1 MTVMEDDREIYPN
14 APIVLAALE
23 VRHPAVEP
31 LSQPDQ
37 NRMKR
42 LLVDY
47 VPILREATVMNLQ
60 ATVGVGA
67 GPPEVTT
74 VAVPKFFSR
83 DRTTAV
89 TFRAD
94 AFVIETTKYGRYER
108 IREVAAAALDARQEV
123 APVDGVE
130 RLGLRYIDE
139 IRVPG
144 MESAGGPWDVWVASA
159 LTGST
164 HVGEEIGL
172 PALQWQGTTVF
183 NNGPERTMV
192 LRYGPRDGYAVDP
205 AGDLKRS
212 APPPGPFFL
221 IDIDSFWEPENVPE
235 MERDHLLR
243 TSDALHAPVR
253 RLFEALI
260 TEKLRKEV
268 LRLNG

>member
-1 MTVMEDDREIYPN
+1 MTTMEHDKEIYPK

-42 LLVDY
+42 LLGNY
-47 VPILREATVMNLQ
+47 VPILREATVVNVQ
-60 ATVGVGA
+60 GTVGA
-67 GPPEVTT
+67 GPPEVTIMT
-74 VAVPKFFSR
+74 VPKFFSR

-94 AFVIETTKYGRYER
+94 AFVIETTKYVRYER
-108 IREVAAAALDARQEV
+108 MRAVAAAVLDARQEV

-144 MESAGGPWDVWVASA
+144 MEGAGGPWDEWVAST
-159 LTGST
+159 LTGPT
-164 HVGEEIGL
+164 HVGEQIGL
-172 PALQWQGTTVF
+172 PALQWQGTTLF
-183 NNGPERTMV
+183 QNGPERTMV

-221 IDIDSFWEPENVPE
+221 IDIDSFWEPENVLE
-235 MERDHLLR
+235 MERERLLR
-243 TSDALHAPVR
+243 ASDDLHMPVR